1 MTNRISR
8 LKTALF
14 ANTREISLERALLY
28 TASHRQTEGEP
39 VILRRAKATAYILE
53 HVEISIRDEELIA
66 GNRTVKP
73 RAGIM
78 SPEMDPYWLLKEL
91 DQFPTR
97 PQDRFA
103 ISEEDKRIY
112 REELFPYWE
121 KRSMKDFING
131 QMTDEVK
138 AATSTQIFSINQTD
152 KGQGH
157 IIIDYPRLL
166 NHGLGELVAQMQQHC
181 QQQPENHFYQAAL
194 LLLEASQKHILRYAE
209 LAETM
214 AANCTDAQRR
224 EELLTIAEISRHNAQ
239 HKPQTFWQACQLFWY
254 MNIILQYESNA
265 SSLSLGRFDQYM
277 LPFYQA
283 SLTQGED
290 PAFLKELLESLWVK
304 CNDIVLLRSTSSARY
319 FAGFPTGYTAL
330 LGGLTEN
337 GRSAVNVLSFLC
349 LDAYQSVQLPQP
361 NLGVRTN
368 ALIDTPFLMKT
379 AETIRLGT
387 GIPQIFNDEVVV
399 PAFLNESNASSLSLG
414 RFDQYMLPFYQAS
427 LTQGEDPAFLK
438 ELLESLWVK
447 CNDIVLLRSTSSAR
461 YFAGFPTGYTAL
473 LGGLTENGRS
483 AVNVLSFLCLDA
495 YQSVQLP
502 QPNLGVRTN
511 ALIDTPFL
519 MKTAETIRLGTGIPQ
534 IFNDEVVV
542 PAFLNRG
549 VSLED
554 ARDYSVVGCVE
565 LSIPGRTY
573 GLHDIAMF
581 NLLKVMEI
589 CLHENEGN
597 AALTYEGLLEQIR
610 AKISHY
616 ITLMV
621 EGSNICDI
629 GHRDWAPVPL
639 LSSFISDCLEKGRDI
654 TDGGARY
661 NFSGVQG
668 IGIANLSDS
677 LHALKGMVFE
687 QQRLSFD
694 ELLSV
699 LKANFATPEGEKVR
713 ARLINRFEKYGND
726 IDEVDNIS
734 AELLRHYCKEVEKYQ
749 NPRGGYFTPGSYTVS
764 AHVPLGSVV
773 GATPDG
779 RFAGEQLADGGL
791 SPMLGQDAQG
801 PTAVLKSVSK
811 LDNTLLSNGTL
822 LNVKFTPATL
832 EGEAGLRKL
841 ADFLR
846 AFTQL
851 KLQHIQFNVV
861 NADTLREA
869 QQRPQDYA
877 GLVVRVAGYSA
888 FFVELSKEIQDDII
902 RRTAH
907 QL

>member
-1 MTNRISR
+1 MTNRTQR
-8 LKTALF
+8 LKDRLF
-14 ANTREISLERALLY
+14 ANPREISLERALLY
-28 TASHRQTEGEP
+28 TASHKQTEGEP
-39 VILRRAKATAYILE
+39 VMIRRAKATAWVLD
-53 HVEISIRDEELIA
+53 HVQISIRDDELIA
-66 GNRTVKP
+66 GNRTIKP

-97 PQDRFA
+97 PQDRFT

-121 KRSMKDFING
+121 NRSMKDFINS

-138 AATSTQIFSINQTD
+138 AAVSTQIFSVNQTD

-166 NHGLGELVAQMQQHC
+166 ENGLAALVAELKALNKQHP
-181 QQQPENHFYQAAL
+181 QNSFYQAVQI
-194 LLLEASQKHILRYAE
+194 LLEASQRHILRYAA
-209 LAETM
+209 LADDM
-214 AANCTDAQRR
+214 AAGCIDGQRR
-224 EELLTIAEISRHNAQ
+224 KELETIAEISRHNAL
-239 HKPQTFWQACQLFWY
+239 HRPEDFWQACQLFWY

-265 SSLSLGRFDQYM
+265 SSISLGRFDQYM
-277 LPFYQA
+277 LPYYQA
-283 SLTQGED
+283 SLNRGQD
-290 PAFLKELLESLWVK
+290 PQFLQELLESLWVK

-330 LGGLTEN
+330 LGGLTET
-337 GRSAVNVLSFLC
+337 GRSAVNILSFLS
-349 LDAYQSVQLPQP
+349 LDAYQNVRLPQP
-361 NLGVRTN
+361 NLGVRVN
-368 ALIDTPFLMKT
+368 ELIDRPFLRKT

-387 GIPQIFNDEVVV
+387 GIPQIFNDEVV
-399 PAFLNESNASSLSLG
+399 
-414 RFDQYMLPFYQAS
+414 
-427 LTQGEDPAFLK
+427 
-438 ELLESLWVK
+438 
-447 CNDIVLLRSTSSAR
+447 I
-461 YFAGFPTGYTAL
+461 
-473 LGGLTENGRS
+473 
-483 AVNVLSFLCLDA
+483 
-495 YQSVQLP
+495 
-502 QPNLGVRTN
+502 
-511 ALIDTPFL
+511 
-519 MKTAETIRLGTGIPQ
+519 
-534 IFNDEVVV
+534 

-589 CLHENEGN
+589 VMLENESN
-597 AALTYEGLLEQIR
+597 PDITWDGLINQIR
-610 AKISHY
+610 DKIRYY
-616 ITLMV
+616 IKLMV

-639 LSSFISDCLEKGRDI
+639 LSSFIEDCVQHGQDI
-654 TDGGARY
+654 TEGGARY

-687 QQRLSFD
+687 QKRLSFA
-694 ELLSV
+694 ELIAV
-699 LKANFATPEGEKVR
+699 LKANFQTPEGEKIR

-734 AELLRHYCKEVEKYQ
+734 ADLLRFYCKEVERYQ
-749 NPRGGYFTPGSYTVS
+749 NPRGGHFTPGSYTVS

-779 RFAGEQLADGGL
+779 RLAGEQLADGGL
-791 SPMLGQDAQG
+791 SPMLGQDVQG

-811 LDNTLLSNGTL
+811 LDNFLLSNGTL

-832 EGEAGLRKL
+832 AGDSGLNKL
-841 ADFLR
+841 ADFLQ
-846 AFTQL
+846 AFTKL

-869 QQRPQDYA
+869 QQRPQDFA

-888 FFVELSKEIQDDII
+888 FFVELSQEIQDDII

>member
-1 MTNRISR
+1 MTNRIQR
-8 LKTALF
+8 LKDALF
-14 ANTREISLERALLY
+14 ANPREISLERAVLY
-28 TASHRQTEGEP
+28 TESHRQTDGEP
-39 VILRRAKATAYILE
+39 VIIRRAKATAHILDN
-53 HVEISIRDEELIA
+53 VAISIRDDELIA
-66 GNRTVKP
+66 GNRTIKP

-97 PQDRFA
+97 PQDRFN
-103 ISEEDKRIY
+103 ISDDDKRLY
-112 REELFPYWE
+112 RDELFPYWE
-121 KRSMKDFING
+121 KRSMKDFINA

-138 AATSTQIFSINQTD
+138 AAVSTQIFSVNQTD

-166 NHGLGELVAQMQQHC
+166 NNGLDALVNEMHAHLHE
-181 QQQPENHFYQAAL
+181 QPDNAFYQAVL
-194 LLLEASQKHILRYAE
+194 ILLEASQRHILRYAA
-209 LAETM
+209 LADEM
-214 AANCTDAQRR
+214 ASRCPDPQRR
-224 EELLTIAEISRHNAQ
+224 QELETIASVSRHNAGQ
-239 HKPQTFWQACQLFWY
+239 KPENFWQACQLFWY

-265 SSLSLGRFDQYM
+265 SSISLGRFDQYM
-277 LPFYQA
+277 LPFWQA
-283 SLTQGED
+283 SLNYGED
-290 PAFLKELLESLWVK
+290 PAFMQELLESLWVK

-337 GRSAVNVLSFLC
+337 GRSAVNILSFTC
-349 LDAYQSVQLPQP
+349 LDAYQNVRLPQP
-361 NLGVRTN
+361 NLGVRVN
-368 ALIDTPFLMKT
+368 ELIDRPFLRKT
-379 AETIRLGT
+379 AET
-387 GIPQIFNDEVVV
+387 V
-399 PAFLNESNASSLSLG
+399 
-414 RFDQYMLPFYQAS
+414 
-427 LTQGEDPAFLK
+427 
-438 ELLESLWVK
+438 
-447 CNDIVLLRSTSSAR
+447 
-461 YFAGFPTGYTAL
+461 
-473 LGGLTENGRS
+473 
-483 AVNVLSFLCLDA
+483 
-495 YQSVQLP
+495 
-502 QPNLGVRTN
+502 
-511 ALIDTPFL
+511 
-519 MKTAETIRLGTGIPQ
+519 RLGTGIPQ

-554 ARDYSVVGCVE
+554 ARDYAVVGCVE

-589 CLHENEGN
+589 VMLEHEGDPQ
-597 AALTYEGLLEQIR
+597 LTYDGLLASIR
-610 AKISHY
+610 DKIRHY
-616 ITLMV
+616 IKLMV

-639 LSSFISDCLEKGRDI
+639 LSSFVEDCIANGKDI

-677 LHALKGMVFE
+677 LHALKGMVFD
-687 QQRLSFD
+687 QQRMSFD
-694 ELLSV
+694 ELLAV

-726 IDEVDNIS
+726 IDDVDNIS
-734 AELLRHYCKEVEKYQ
+734 ADLLRFYCKEVEKYR
-749 NPRGGYFTPGSYTVS
+749 NPRGGQFTPGSYTVS

-791 SPMLGQDAQG
+791 SPMVGQDGQG

-811 LDNTLLSNGTL
+811 LDNYLLSNGTL

-832 EGEAGLRKL
+832 EGESGLNKL
-841 ADFLR
+841 ADFLH
-846 AFTQL
+846 AFTKL

-861 NADTLREA
+861 NAETLREA
-869 QQRPQDYA
+869 QQRPQDFA

>member
-1 MTNRISR
+1 MISR
-8 LKTALF
+8 IERLKAALF
-14 ANTREISLERALLY
+14 SAPREISLERALLY

-39 VILRRAKATAYILE
+39 TIIRRAKATAYILD
-53 HVEISIRDEELIA
+53 HVAITLREDELIA

-73 RAGIM
+73 RAGIV

-91 DQFPTR
+91 DAFPTR

-103 ISEEDKRIY
+103 ISEADKQVY
-112 REELFPYWE
+112 REQLYPYWE

-131 QMTDEVK
+131 QMSEEVK
-138 AATSTQIFSINQTD
+138 TATQTQIFSVNQTD

-166 NHGLGELVAQMQQHC
+166 NNGLDSLLAELQSHVE
-181 QQQPENHFYQAAL
+181 QQPDNAFYTAAL
-194 LLLEASQKHILRYAE
+194 LLLQASQRHILRYAS
-209 LAETM
+209 LASQMAQQCSDET
-214 AANCTDAQRR
+214 RR
-224 EELLTIAEISRHNAQ
+224 AELLRIAEIASHNAH
-239 HKPQTFWQACQLFWY
+239 HKPQDFYQACQLFWY

-283 SLTQGED
+283 SLNQGQD

-319 FAGFPTGYTAL
+319 FAGFPTGYTIL
-330 LGGLTEN
+330 LGGLTET

-349 LDAYQSVQLPQP
+349 LDAYQNIRLPQP
-361 NLGVRTN
+361 NLGVRVN
-368 ALIDTPFLMKT
+368 EFIDRPFL
-379 AETIRLGT
+379 L
-387 GIPQIFNDEVVV
+387 
-399 PAFLNESNASSLSLG
+399 
-414 RFDQYMLPFYQAS
+414 
-427 LTQGEDPAFLK
+427 
-438 ELLESLWVK
+438 
-447 CNDIVLLRSTSSAR
+447 
-461 YFAGFPTGYTAL
+461 
-473 LGGLTENGRS
+473 
-483 AVNVLSFLCLDA
+483 
-495 YQSVQLP
+495 
-502 QPNLGVRTN
+502 
-511 ALIDTPFL
+511 
-519 MKTAETIRLGTGIPQ
+519 KTAETIRLGTGIPQ

-554 ARDYSVVGCVE
+554 ARDYAVVGCVE

-581 NLLKVMEI
+581 NLLKVME
-589 CLHENEGN
+589 LTLLDNEGN
-597 AALTYEGLLEQIR
+597 TSLTYPQLLDQIR
-610 AKISHY
+610 EKIRHY
-616 ITLMV
+616 VRLMA

-639 LSSFISDCLEKGRDI
+639 LSSFIDDCLQNGKDI
-654 TDGGARY
+654 TEGGARY

-677 LHALKGMVFE
+677 LYALKGLVFD

-694 ELLSV
+694 ELLAT
-699 LKANFATPEGEKVR
+699 LKANFATPEGEKIR
-713 ARLINRFEKYGND
+713 ARLINRFDKYGND
-726 IDEVDNIS
+726 IDEVDLIS
-734 AELLRHYCKEVEKYQ
+734 ADLLRFYCKEVEQYR
-749 NPRGGYFTPGSYTVS
+749 NPRGGQFTPGSYTVS
-764 AHVPLGSVV
+764 AHVPLGAVV

-779 RFAGEQLADGGL
+779 RYAGEQLADGGL

-811 LDNTLLSNGTL
+811 LDNYLLSNGTL
-822 LNVKFTPATL
+822 LNVKFTPSTL
-832 EGEAGLRKL
+832 EGQQGLNKL
-841 ADFLR
+841 ADFLG
-846 AFTQL
+846 AFTKL
-851 KLQHIQFNVV
+851 KLQHVQFNVV
-861 NADTLREA
+861 NAETLKEA
-869 QQRPQDYA
+869 QARPQDFA

>member
-1 MTNRISR
+1 MTNRILR
-8 LKTALF
+8 LKDALF
-14 ANTREISLERALLY
+14 ANPREISLERALLY

-39 VILRRAKATAYILE
+39 VILRRAKATAHILD
-53 HVEISIRDEELIA
+53 HVEIAIRDEELIA

-91 DQFPTR
+91 DLFATR
-97 PQDRFA
+97 PQDRFE
-103 ISEEDKRIY
+103 ISDEDKQIY
-112 REELFPYWE
+112 REVLYPYWE
-121 KRSMKDFING
+121 NRSMKDFING

-138 AATSTQIFSINQTD
+138 AAVGTQIFSVNQTD

-166 NHGLGELVAQMQQHC
+166 NNGLGALVAEMRERCARDAQ
-181 QQQPENHFYQAAL
+181 NTFYAAAL
-194 LLLEASQKHILRYAE
+194 ILLEASQRHILRYATLAEE
-209 LAETM
+209 LAQSSD
-214 AANCTDAQRR
+214 AARR
-224 EELLTIAEISRHNAQ
+224 EELLAMADISRHNAQ

-254 MNIILQYESNA
+254 MNVILQYESNA
-265 SSLSLGRFDQYM
+265 SSLSIGRFDQYM

-283 SLTQGED
+283 SLTQGDD

-304 CNDIVLLRSTSSARY
+304 CNDVVLLRSTSSARY

-330 LGGLTEN
+330 LGGLTEI

-361 NLGVRTN
+361 NLGVRVN
-368 ALIDTPFLMKT
+368 ELIDRPFLLKT

-387 GIPQIFNDEVVV
+387 GIPQIFNDEV
-399 PAFLNESNASSLSLG
+399 
-414 RFDQYMLPFYQAS
+414 
-427 LTQGEDPAFLK
+427 
-438 ELLESLWVK
+438 
-447 CNDIVLLRSTSSAR
+447 I
-461 YFAGFPTGYTAL
+461 
-473 LGGLTENGRS
+473 
-483 AVNVLSFLCLDA
+483 
-495 YQSVQLP
+495 
-502 QPNLGVRTN
+502 
-511 ALIDTPFL
+511 
-519 MKTAETIRLGTGIPQ
+519 
-534 IFNDEVVV
+534 V

-554 ARDYSVVGCVE
+554 ARDYAVVGCVE
-565 LSIPGRTY
+565 LSIPGKTY

-589 CLHENEGN
+589 AMQENEGN
-597 AALTYEGLLEQIR
+597 SELTYEGLIEHIR
-610 AKISHY
+610 GRINHY
-616 ITLMV
+616 IALMV

-639 LSSFISDCLEKGRDI
+639 LSSFISDCLETGKDI

-677 LHALKGMVFE
+677 LHALKGLVFE

-694 ELLSV
+694 ELLAV

-726 IDEVDNIS
+726 IDDVDNIS
-734 AELLRHYCKEVEKYQ
+734 AELLRHYCKEVEKYR
-749 NPRGGYFTPGSYTVS
+749 NPRGGIFTPGSYTVS
-764 AHVPLGSVV
+764 AHVPLGAVV

-779 RFAGEQLADGGL
+779 RLAGEQLADGGL
-791 SPMLGQDAQG
+791 SPMLGQDMQG

-811 LDNTLLSNGTL
+811 LDNYLLSNGTL

-832 EGEAGLRKL
+832 EGDAGLQKL

-861 NADTLREA
+861 NAETLREA
-869 QQRPQDYA
+869 QRRPQDFA

>member
-1 MTNRISR
+1 MSHRIQR
-8 LKTALF
+8 LKDALF
-14 ANTREISLERALLY
+14 AHPREISLERAVLY
-28 TASHRQTEGEP
+28 TESHRQTEGEP
-39 VILRRAKATAYILE
+39 VIIRRAKATAHILDN
-53 HVEISIRDEELIA
+53 VAISIRDDELIA
-66 GNRTVKP
+66 GNRTIKP

-97 PQDRFA
+97 PQDRFN
-103 ISEEDKRIY
+103 ISDDDQRLY
-112 REELFPYWE
+112 RDELFPYWE
-121 KRSMKDFING
+121 KRSMKDFINA

-138 AATSTQIFSINQTD
+138 AAVSTQIFSVNQTD

-166 NHGLGELVAQMQQHC
+166 NHGLEALVCEMQAHV
-181 QQQPENHFYQAAL
+181 QQQPNNVFYRAVL
-194 LLLEASQKHILRYAE
+194 ILLEASQRHILRYAA
-209 LAETM
+209 LAEEM
-214 AANCTDAQRR
+214 AATCDAPQRR
-224 EELLTIAEISRHNAQ
+224 QELETIAQVSRHNAQ
-239 HKPQTFWQACQLFWY
+239 KKPQNFWQASQLFWY

-265 SSLSLGRFDQYM
+265 SSISLGRFDQYM
-277 LPFYQA
+277 LPFWQA
-283 SLTQGED
+283 SLNHGGD
-290 PAFLKELLESLWVK
+290 PAFMQELLESLWVK

-337 GRSAVNVLSFLC
+337 GRSAVNILSFVC
-349 LDAYQSVQLPQP
+349 LDAYQNVRLPQP
-361 NLGVRTN
+361 NLGVRVN
-368 ALIDTPFLMKT
+368 ELIDRPFLRKT
-379 AETIRLGT
+379 AET
-387 GIPQIFNDEVVV
+387 V
-399 PAFLNESNASSLSLG
+399 
-414 RFDQYMLPFYQAS
+414 
-427 LTQGEDPAFLK
+427 
-438 ELLESLWVK
+438 
-447 CNDIVLLRSTSSAR
+447 
-461 YFAGFPTGYTAL
+461 
-473 LGGLTENGRS
+473 
-483 AVNVLSFLCLDA
+483 
-495 YQSVQLP
+495 
-502 QPNLGVRTN
+502 
-511 ALIDTPFL
+511 
-519 MKTAETIRLGTGIPQ
+519 RLGTGIPQ

-554 ARDYSVVGCVE
+554 ARDYAVVGCVE

-589 CLHENEGN
+589 VMLEHEGDEEIS
-597 AALTYEGLLEQIR
+597 YDSLLASIR
-610 AKISHY
+610 HKIQHY
-616 ITLMV
+616 IKLMV

-639 LSSFISDCLEKGRDI
+639 LSSFVEDCIANGKDI
-654 TDGGARY
+654 TEGGARY

-677 LHALKGMVFE
+677 LHALKGMVFD
-687 QQRLSFD
+687 QQRMSFD
-694 ELLSV
+694 ELLAV

-726 IDEVDNIS
+726 IDDVDNIS
-734 AELLRHYCKEVEKYQ
+734 ADLLRFYCKEVEKYR
-749 NPRGGYFTPGSYTVS
+749 NPRGGQFTPGSYTVS

-791 SPMLGQDAQG
+791 SPMVGQDGQG

-811 LDNTLLSNGTL
+811 LDNYLLSNGTL

-832 EGEAGLRKL
+832 EGESGLNKL
-841 ADFLR
+841 ADFLH
-846 AFTQL
+846 AFTKL

-861 NADTLREA
+861 NAETLREA
-869 QQRPQDYA
+869 QQRPQDFA

>member
-1 MTNRISR
+1 MTNRTQR
-8 LKTALF
+8 LKDALF
-14 ANTREISLERALLY
+14 ANPREISLERALLY
-28 TASHRQTEGEP
+28 TASYQQTEGEP
-39 VILRRAKATAYILE
+39 VMLRRAKATAYILD
-53 HVEISIRDEELIA
+53 HVNIAIRDEELIA

-91 DQFPTR
+91 DQFATR
-97 PQDRFA
+97 PQDRFD
-103 ISEEDKRIY
+103 ISDEDKRIY
-112 REELFPYWE
+112 REVLYPWWE
-121 KRSMKDFING
+121 KRSMKDFINS

-138 AATSTQIFSINQTD
+138 AAVGTQIFSVNQTD

-166 NHGLGELVAQMQQHC
+166 NNGLGALVEEMREHC
-181 QQQPENHFYQAAL
+181 TRDTENTFYAAAL
-194 LLLEASQKHILRYAE
+194 ILLEASQRHILRYAV
-209 LAETM
+209 LAEEVATVSHGS
-214 AANCTDAQRR
+214 RR
-224 EELLTIAEISRHNAQ
+224 EELLKIAENSRHNAQ

-254 MNIILQYESNA
+254 MNVILQYESNA
-265 SSLSLGRFDQYM
+265 SSLSIGRFDQYM

-283 SLTQGED
+283 SLSQGDD

-304 CNDIVLLRSTSSARY
+304 CNDVVLLRSTSSARY

-330 LGGLTEN
+330 LGGLTES

-361 NLGVRTN
+361 NLGVRVN
-368 ALIDTPFLMKT
+368 ELIDRPFL
-379 AETIRLGT
+379 L
-387 GIPQIFNDEVVV
+387 
-399 PAFLNESNASSLSLG
+399 
-414 RFDQYMLPFYQAS
+414 
-427 LTQGEDPAFLK
+427 
-438 ELLESLWVK
+438 
-447 CNDIVLLRSTSSAR
+447 
-461 YFAGFPTGYTAL
+461 
-473 LGGLTENGRS
+473 
-483 AVNVLSFLCLDA
+483 
-495 YQSVQLP
+495 
-502 QPNLGVRTN
+502 
-511 ALIDTPFL
+511 
-519 MKTAETIRLGTGIPQ
+519 KTAETIRLGTGIPQ

-554 ARDYSVVGCVE
+554 ARDYAVVGCVE
-565 LSIPGRTY
+565 LSIPGKTY

-589 CLHENEGN
+589 AMQENEGN
-597 AALTYEGLLEQIR
+597 ADLSYEELLRHIR
-610 AKISHY
+610 AKINHY
-616 ITLMV
+616 IALMV

-639 LSSFISDCLEKGRDI
+639 LSSFISDCLVTGRDI

-677 LHALKGMVFE
+677 LHALKGLVFE

-694 ELLSV
+694 ELLAV

-726 IDEVDNIS
+726 IDDVDNIS
-734 AELLRHYCKEVEKYQ
+734 AELLRHYCKEVEKYR
-749 NPRGGYFTPGSYTVS
+749 NPRGGQFTPGSYTVS
-764 AHVPLGSVV
+764 AHVPLGAVV

-779 RFAGEQLADGGL
+779 RLAGEQLADGGL
-791 SPMLGQDAQG
+791 SPMLGQDMQG

-811 LDNTLLSNGTL
+811 LDNYLLSNGTL

-832 EGEAGLRKL
+832 EGDAGLQKL

-869 QQRPQDYA
+869 QQRPQDFA

>member
-1 MTNRISR
+1 MTNRIPR
-8 LKTALF
+8 LKNALF
-14 ANTREISLERALLY
+14 ANPREISLERALLY
-28 TASHRQTEGEP
+28 TASHQQTEGEP
-39 VILRRAKATAYILE
+39 VILRRAKATAHILD
-53 HVEISIRDEELIA
+53 HVEIAIRDEELIA

-91 DQFPTR
+91 DQFATR
-97 PQDRFA
+97 PQDRFE
-103 ISEEDKRIY
+103 ISDEDKQTC
-112 REELFPYWE
+112 REVLYPYWE
-121 KRSMKDFING
+121 NRSMKDFINS
-131 QMTDEVK
+131 QMTEEVK
-138 AATSTQIFSINQTD
+138 AAVGTQIFSVNQTD

-166 NHGLGELVAQMQQHC
+166 NNGLGALVAEMRERCARDTQ
-181 QQQPENHFYQAAL
+181 NTFYAAAL
-194 LLLEASQKHILRYAE
+194 ILLEASQRHILRYAALAEE
-209 LAETM
+209 LAQSS
-214 AANCTDAQRR
+214 DATRR
-224 EELLTIAEISRHNAQ
+224 EELLAMADISRHNAQ

-254 MNIILQYESNA
+254 MNVILQYESNA
-265 SSLSLGRFDQYM
+265 SSLSIGRFDQYM

-283 SLTQGED
+283 SLTQGDD

-304 CNDIVLLRSTSSARY
+304 CNDVVLLRSTSSARY

-361 NLGVRTN
+361 NLGVRVN
-368 ALIDTPFLMKT
+368 ELIDRPFLLKT

-387 GIPQIFNDEVVV
+387 GIPQIFNDEV
-399 PAFLNESNASSLSLG
+399 
-414 RFDQYMLPFYQAS
+414 
-427 LTQGEDPAFLK
+427 
-438 ELLESLWVK
+438 
-447 CNDIVLLRSTSSAR
+447 I
-461 YFAGFPTGYTAL
+461 
-473 LGGLTENGRS
+473 
-483 AVNVLSFLCLDA
+483 
-495 YQSVQLP
+495 
-502 QPNLGVRTN
+502 
-511 ALIDTPFL
+511 
-519 MKTAETIRLGTGIPQ
+519 
-534 IFNDEVVV
+534 V

-554 ARDYSVVGCVE
+554 ARDYAVVGCVE
-565 LSIPGRTY
+565 LSIPGKTY

-589 CLHENEGN
+589 AMQENEGN
-597 AALTYEGLLEQIR
+597 SGLTYEGLIEHIR
-610 AKISHY
+610 ARINHY
-616 ITLMV
+616 IALMV

-639 LSSFISDCLEKGRDI
+639 LSSFISDCLETGKDI

-677 LHALKGMVFE
+677 LHALKGLVFE

-694 ELLSV
+694 ELLAV

-726 IDEVDNIS
+726 IDDVDNIS
-734 AELLRHYCKEVEKYQ
+734 AELLRHYCKEVEKYR
-749 NPRGGYFTPGSYTVS
+749 NPRGGIFTPGSYTVS
-764 AHVPLGSVV
+764 AHVPLGAVV

-779 RFAGEQLADGGL
+779 RLAGEQLADGGL
-791 SPMLGQDAQG
+791 SPMLGQDMQG

-811 LDNTLLSNGTL
+811 LDNYLLSNGTL

-832 EGEAGLRKL
+832 EGDAGLQKL

-861 NADTLREA
+861 NAETLREA
-869 QQRPQDYA
+869 QRRPQDFA

>member
-1 MTNRISR
+1 MTNRIQR
-8 LKTALF
+8 LKDALF
-14 ANTREISLERALLY
+14 ASPREISLERALLY
-28 TASHRQTEGEP
+28 TESHQQTEGEP
-39 VILRRAKATAYILE
+39 VILRRAKATAYILD
-53 HVEISIRDEELIA
+53 HVEIAIRDDELIA

-91 DQFPTR
+91 EQFSTR
-97 PQDRFA
+97 PQDRFN
-103 ISEEDKRIY
+103 ISEEDKRLY
-112 REELFPYWE
+112 RDVLYPYWE
-121 KRSMKDFING
+121 KRSMKDFINS
-131 QMTDEVK
+131 QMTEEVK
-138 AATSTQIFSINQTD
+138 AAVSTQIFSVNQTD

-166 NHGLGELVAQMQQHC
+166 NNGLGALVAEMNEHC
-181 QQQPENHFYQAAL
+181 QREPQNAFYQAAL
-194 LLLEASQKHILRYAE
+194 LLLEASQRHILRYAA
-209 LAETM
+209 LAEEM
-214 AANCTDAQRR
+214 AEHYDEPRRQELLAIAAN
-224 EELLTIAEISRHNAQ
+224 SRHNAQ
-239 HKPQTFWQACQLFWY
+239 YKPKSFWQACQLFWY
-254 MNIILQYESNA
+254 MNVILQYESNA
-265 SSLSLGRFDQYM
+265 SSLSIGRFDQYM

-283 SLTQGED
+283 SLSQGED
-290 PAFLKELLESLWVK
+290 AAFLKELLESLWVK
-304 CNDIVLLRSTSSARY
+304 CNDVVLLRSTSSARY

-349 LDAYQSVQLPQP
+349 LDAYQSIQLPQP
-361 NLGVRTN
+361 NLGVRVN
-368 ALIDTPFLMKT
+368 EFIDRPFL
-379 AETIRLGT
+379 L
-387 GIPQIFNDEVVV
+387 
-399 PAFLNESNASSLSLG
+399 
-414 RFDQYMLPFYQAS
+414 
-427 LTQGEDPAFLK
+427 
-438 ELLESLWVK
+438 
-447 CNDIVLLRSTSSAR
+447 
-461 YFAGFPTGYTAL
+461 
-473 LGGLTENGRS
+473 
-483 AVNVLSFLCLDA
+483 
-495 YQSVQLP
+495 
-502 QPNLGVRTN
+502 
-511 ALIDTPFL
+511 
-519 MKTAETIRLGTGIPQ
+519 KTAETIRLGTGIPQ

-554 ARDYSVVGCVE
+554 ARDYAVVGCVE
-565 LSIPGRTY
+565 LSIPGKTY

-589 CLHENEGN
+589 AMQENEGN
-597 AALTYEGLLEQIR
+597 TALSYDELLEHIR
-610 AKISHY
+610 TKINHY
-616 ITLMV
+616 IALMV

-639 LSSFISDCLEKGRDI
+639 LSSFISDCLDNGKDI
-654 TDGGARY
+654 TEGGARY

-677 LHALKGMVFE
+677 LHALKGLVFE

-694 ELLSV
+694 ELLAV

-713 ARLINRFEKYGND
+713 ARLIHRFEKYGND

-734 AELLRHYCKEVEKYQ
+734 AELLRHYCKEVEKYR
-749 NPRGGYFTPGSYTVS
+749 NPRGGQFTPGSYTVS
-764 AHVPLGSVV
+764 AHVPLGAVV

-791 SPMLGQDAQG
+791 SPMLGQDMQG

-811 LDNTLLSNGTL
+811 LDNYLLSNGTL

-832 EGEAGLRKL
+832 EGDAGLQKL

-851 KLQHIQFNVV
+851 KLQHVQFNVV

-869 QQRPQDYA
+869 QQRPQDFA

>member
-1 MTNRISR
+1 MTNRTQR
-8 LKTALF
+8 LKNALF
-14 ANTREISLERALLY
+14 ASPREISLERALLY

-39 VILRRAKATAYILE
+39 VILRRAKATAYILD
-53 HVEISIRDEELIA
+53 HVNIAIRDEELIA

-78 SPEMDPYWLLKEL
+78 SPEMDPYWLLREL
-91 DQFPTR
+91 DQFATR
-97 PQDRFA
+97 PQDRFEM
-103 ISEEDKRIY
+103 SDEDKRTY
-112 REELFPYWE
+112 REVLYPYWE
-121 KRSMKDFING
+121 KRSMKDFINS

-138 AATSTQIFSINQTD
+138 AAVGTQIFSINQTD

-166 NHGLGELVAQMQQHC
+166 NNGLGALVAEMRERCACDSH
-181 QQQPENHFYQAAL
+181 NTFYAAAL
-194 LLLEASQKHILRYAE
+194 ILLEASQRHILRYAA
-209 LAETM
+209 LAEALAT
-214 AANCTDAQRR
+214 ASVTPRR
-224 EELLTIAEISRHNAQ
+224 EELLKIAEISRHNAQ
-239 HKPQTFWQACQLFWY
+239 YKPQTFWQACQLFWY
-254 MNIILQYESNA
+254 MNVILQYESNA
-265 SSLSLGRFDQYM
+265 SSLSIGRFDQYM

-283 SLTQGED
+283 SLSQGEE
-290 PAFLKELLESLWVK
+290 PTFLKTLLESLWVK
-304 CNDIVLLRSTSSARY
+304 CNDVVLLRSTSSARY

-330 LGGLTEN
+330 LGGLTES
-337 GRSAVNVLSFLC
+337 GRSAVNALSFLC
-349 LDAYQSVQLPQP
+349 LDAYQRVQLPQP
-361 NLGVRTN
+361 NLGVRVN
-368 ALIDTPFLMKT
+368 ELIDRPFL
-379 AETIRLGT
+379 L
-387 GIPQIFNDEVVV
+387 
-399 PAFLNESNASSLSLG
+399 
-414 RFDQYMLPFYQAS
+414 
-427 LTQGEDPAFLK
+427 
-438 ELLESLWVK
+438 
-447 CNDIVLLRSTSSAR
+447 
-461 YFAGFPTGYTAL
+461 
-473 LGGLTENGRS
+473 
-483 AVNVLSFLCLDA
+483 
-495 YQSVQLP
+495 
-502 QPNLGVRTN
+502 
-511 ALIDTPFL
+511 
-519 MKTAETIRLGTGIPQ
+519 KTAETIRLGTGIPQ

-554 ARDYSVVGCVE
+554 ARDYAVVGCVE
-565 LSIPGRTY
+565 LSIPGKTY

-589 CLHENEGN
+589 AMQENEGN
-597 AALTYEGLLEQIR
+597 AALSYEGLLEHIR
-610 AKISHY
+610 AKINHY
-616 ITLMV
+616 IALMV

-639 LSSFISDCLEKGRDI
+639 LSSFISDCLETGKDI

-677 LHALKGMVFE
+677 LHALKGLVFE

-694 ELLSV
+694 ELLTV

-734 AELLRHYCKEVEKYQ
+734 AELLRHYCKEVEKYR
-749 NPRGGYFTPGSYTVS
+749 NPRGGQFTPGSYTVS
-764 AHVPLGSVV
+764 AHVPLGAVV

-791 SPMLGQDAQG
+791 SPMLGQDMQG

-811 LDNTLLSNGTL
+811 LDNYLLSNGTL

-832 EGEAGLRKL
+832 EGDTGLQKL

-861 NADTLREA
+861 NAETLREA
-869 QQRPQDYA
+869 QQRPQDFA

>member
-1 MTNRISR
+1 MTARIER
-8 LKTALF
+8 LKAAMF
-14 ANTREISLERALLY
+14 ANPREISLERALLY
-28 TASHRQTEGEP
+28 TASHQQTEGEP
-39 VILRRAKATAYILE
+39 TILRRAKATAYILD
-53 HVEISIRDEELIA
+53 HVEISIRVDELIA

-73 RAGIM
+73 RAGIV

-91 DQFPTR
+91 EQFPTR
-97 PQDRFA
+97 PQDRFE
-103 ISEEDKRIY
+103 ISNEDKQIY
-112 REELFPYWE
+112 REQLFPYWE
-121 KRSMKDFING
+121 KRSMKDFINE

-138 AATSTQIFSINQTD
+138 TAVKTQIFSINQTD

-166 NHGLGELVAQMQQHC
+166 ENGLGQLVGEMRSLTSQH
-181 QQQPENHFYQAAL
+181 PDNAFYQAAL
-194 LLLEASQKHILRYAE
+194 LLLEASQRHILRYSA
-209 LAETM
+209 LAQEM
-214 AANCTDAQRR
+214 SFACSDALRR
-224 EELLTIAEISRHNAQ
+224 EELANIAEISRTIAVER
-239 HKPQTFWQACQLFWY
+239 PRGFYQACQLFWY

-283 SLTQGED
+283 SLQQGED
-290 PAFLKELLESLWVK
+290 PQFLQELLESLWIK

-319 FAGFPTGYTAL
+319 FAGFPTGYTIL
-330 LGGLTEN
+330 LGGLTET
-337 GRSAVNVLSFLC
+337 GRSAVNPLSFLC
-349 LDAYQSVQLPQP
+349 LDAYQNTQLPQP
-361 NLGVRTN
+361 NLGVRVN
-368 ALIDTPFLMKT
+368 ELIDRPFLLKT
-379 AETIRLGT
+379 AETIR
-387 GIPQIFNDEVVV
+387 I
-399 PAFLNESNASSLSLG
+399 
-414 RFDQYMLPFYQAS
+414 
-427 LTQGEDPAFLK
+427 
-438 ELLESLWVK
+438 
-447 CNDIVLLRSTSSAR
+447 
-461 YFAGFPTGYTAL
+461 
-473 LGGLTENGRS
+473 
-483 AVNVLSFLCLDA
+483 
-495 YQSVQLP
+495 
-502 QPNLGVRTN
+502 
-511 ALIDTPFL
+511 
-519 MKTAETIRLGTGIPQ
+519 GTGIPQ

-565 LSIPGRTY
+565 LSIPGKTY

-589 CLHENEGN
+589 VLLENEGN
-597 AALTYEGLLEQIR
+597 ANLSYDDLLEQIR
-610 AKISHY
+610 HKICHY
-616 ITLMV
+616 VKLMAQ
-621 EGSNICDI
+621 GSNICDI

-639 LSSFISDCLEKGRDI
+639 LSSFISDCLHNGKDI
-654 TDGGARY
+654 TEGGARY

-677 LHALKGMVFE
+677 LHALKGIVFD

-694 ELLSV
+694 ELIAT
-699 LKANFATPEGEKVR
+699 LKANFATPEGEQIR

-726 IDEVDNIS
+726 IDVVDNIS
-734 AELLRHYCKEVEKYQ
+734 ADLLRFYCKEVETYR
-749 NPRGGYFTPGSYTVS
+749 NPRGGQFTPGSYTVS
-764 AHVPLGSVV
+764 AHVPLGAVV

-779 RFAGEQLADGGL
+779 RYAGEQLADGGL

-811 LDNTLLSNGTL
+811 LDNYLLSNGTL
-822 LNVKFTPATL
+822 LNVKFTPSTL
-832 EGEAGLRKL
+832 EGQSGLNKL
-841 ADFLR
+841 ADFLG
-846 AFTQL
+846 AFTKL

-861 NADTLREA
+861 NAETLRAA
-869 QQRPQDYA
+869 QAKPQDYA

>member
-1 MTNRISR
+1 VPGFPALITAQKENVMLSRIER
-8 LKTALF
+8 LKAALF
-14 ANTREISLERALLY
+14 SAPREISLERALLY

-39 VILRRAKATAYILE
+39 TIIRRAKATAYILD
-53 HVEISIRDEELIA
+53 HVAITLREDELIA

-73 RAGIM
+73 RAGIV

-91 DQFPTR
+91 DAFPTR

-103 ISEEDKRIY
+103 ISEADKQVY
-112 REELFPYWE
+112 REQLYPYWE

-131 QMTDEVK
+131 QMSEEVK
-138 AATSTQIFSINQTD
+138 TATQTQIFSVNQTD

-166 NHGLGELVAQMQQHC
+166 NNGLDSLLAELQSHA
-181 QQQPENHFYQAAL
+181 QQQPDNAFYAAAL
-194 LLLEASQKHILRYAE
+194 LLLQASQRHILRYAS
-209 LAETM
+209 LARQMAEQCSDET
-214 AANCTDAQRR
+214 RR
-224 EELLTIAEISRHNAQ
+224 AELLRIAEISSHNAH
-239 HKPQTFWQACQLFWY
+239 HKPQDFYQACQLFWY

-283 SLTQGED
+283 SLNQGQD

-319 FAGFPTGYTAL
+319 FAGFPTGYTIL
-330 LGGLTEN
+330 LGGLTET

-349 LDAYQSVQLPQP
+349 LDAYQNIRLPQP
-361 NLGVRTN
+361 NLGVRVN
-368 ALIDTPFLMKT
+368 EFIDRPFL
-379 AETIRLGT
+379 L
-387 GIPQIFNDEVVV
+387 
-399 PAFLNESNASSLSLG
+399 
-414 RFDQYMLPFYQAS
+414 
-427 LTQGEDPAFLK
+427 
-438 ELLESLWVK
+438 
-447 CNDIVLLRSTSSAR
+447 
-461 YFAGFPTGYTAL
+461 
-473 LGGLTENGRS
+473 
-483 AVNVLSFLCLDA
+483 
-495 YQSVQLP
+495 
-502 QPNLGVRTN
+502 
-511 ALIDTPFL
+511 
-519 MKTAETIRLGTGIPQ
+519 KTAETIRLGTGIPQ

-554 ARDYSVVGCVE
+554 ARDYAVVGCVE

-581 NLLKVMEI
+581 NLLKVME
-589 CLHENEGN
+589 LTLLDNEGN
-597 AALTYEGLLEQIR
+597 ASLTYPQLLDQIR
-610 AKISHY
+610 EKIRHY
-616 ITLMV
+616 VRLMA

-639 LSSFISDCLEKGRDI
+639 LSSFIDDCLQHGKDI
-654 TDGGARY
+654 TEGGARY

-677 LHALKGMVFE
+677 LFALKGLVFD

-694 ELLSV
+694 ELLAT
-699 LKANFATPEGEKVR
+699 LKANFATPEGEKIR
-713 ARLINRFEKYGND
+713 ARLINRFDKYGND
-726 IDEVDNIS
+726 IDEVDLIS
-734 AELLRHYCKEVEKYQ
+734 ADLLRFYCKEVEQYR
-749 NPRGGYFTPGSYTVS
+749 NPRGGQFTPGSYTVS
-764 AHVPLGSVV
+764 AHVPLGAVV

-779 RFAGEQLADGGL
+779 RYAGEQLADGGL
-791 SPMLGQDAQG
+791 SPMLGQDGQG

-811 LDNTLLSNGTL
+811 LDNYLLSNGTL
-822 LNVKFTPATL
+822 LNVKFTPSTL
-832 EGEAGLRKL
+832 EGQQGLNKL
-841 ADFLR
+841 ADFLG
-846 AFTQL
+846 AFTKL
-851 KLQHIQFNVV
+851 KLQHVQFNVV
-861 NADTLREA
+861 NAETLREA
-869 QQRPQDYA
+869 QARPQDFA

>member
-1 MTNRISR
+1 MTNRTQR
-8 LKTALF
+8 LKDALF
-14 ANTREISLERALLY
+14 ANPREISLERALLY
-28 TASHRQTEGEP
+28 TASHQQTEGEP
-39 VILRRAKATAYILE
+39 VILRRAKATAYILD
-53 HVEISIRDEELIA
+53 HVNIAIRNEELIA

-91 DQFPTR
+91 DQFSTR
-97 PQDRFA
+97 PQDRFE
-103 ISEEDKRIY
+103 IGEEDKQIY
-112 REELFPYWE
+112 RDVLYPYWE
-121 KRSMKDFING
+121 KRSMKDFINS

-138 AATSTQIFSINQTD
+138 AAVGTQIFSVNQTD

-166 NHGLGELVAQMQQHC
+166 NNGLGALVHELREHCSRDAQ
-181 QQQPENHFYQAAL
+181 NTFYAAAL
-194 LLLEASQKHILRYAE
+194 ILLEASQRHILRYAA
-209 LAETM
+209 LAETL
-214 AANCTDAQRR
+214 AADCDEASRR
-224 EELLTIAEISRHNAQ
+224 EELRKIAEISRHNAQ
-239 HKPQTFWQACQLFWY
+239 QKPQTFWQACQLFWY
-254 MNIILQYESNA
+254 MNVILQYESNA
-265 SSLSLGRFDQYM
+265 SSLSIGRFDQYM

-283 SLTQGED
+283 SLSQGDD

-304 CNDIVLLRSTSSARY
+304 CNDVVLLRSTSSARY

-330 LGGLTEN
+330 LGGLTES

-361 NLGVRTN
+361 NLGVRVN
-368 ALIDTPFLMKT
+368 ELIDRPFL
-379 AETIRLGT
+379 L
-387 GIPQIFNDEVVV
+387 
-399 PAFLNESNASSLSLG
+399 
-414 RFDQYMLPFYQAS
+414 
-427 LTQGEDPAFLK
+427 
-438 ELLESLWVK
+438 
-447 CNDIVLLRSTSSAR
+447 
-461 YFAGFPTGYTAL
+461 
-473 LGGLTENGRS
+473 
-483 AVNVLSFLCLDA
+483 
-495 YQSVQLP
+495 
-502 QPNLGVRTN
+502 
-511 ALIDTPFL
+511 
-519 MKTAETIRLGTGIPQ
+519 KTAETIRLGTGIPQ

-554 ARDYSVVGCVE
+554 ARDYAVVGCVE
-565 LSIPGRTY
+565 LSIPGKTY

-589 CLHENEGN
+589 AMQENEGN
-597 AALTYEGLLEQIR
+597 AALSYEGLLEHIR
-610 AKISHY
+610 AKINHY
-616 ITLMV
+616 IALMV

-639 LSSFISDCLEKGRDI
+639 LSSFISDCLDAGKDI

-677 LHALKGMVFE
+677 LHALKGLVFE

-694 ELLSV
+694 ELLAV
-699 LKANFATPEGEKVR
+699 LNANFAIPEGKKIR

-726 IDEVDNIS
+726 IDDVDNIS
-734 AELLRHYCKEVEKYQ
+734 AELLRHYCKEVEKYR
-749 NPRGGYFTPGSYTVS
+749 NPRGGQFTPGSYTVS
-764 AHVPLGSVV
+764 AHVPLGAVV

-791 SPMLGQDAQG
+791 SPMLGQDMQG

-811 LDNTLLSNGTL
+811 LDNYLLSNGTL

-832 EGEAGLRKL
+832 EGDTGLQKL

-861 NADTLREA
+861 NAETLREA
-869 QQRPQDYA
+869 QQRPQDFA

>member
-1 MTNRISR
+1 MTNRTQR
-8 LKTALF
+8 LKDALF
-14 ANTREISLERALLY
+14 ASPREISLERALLY
-28 TASHRQTEGEP
+28 TASHQQTEGEP
-39 VILRRAKATAYILE
+39 VILRRAKATAYILD
-53 HVEISIRDEELIA
+53 HVNIAIRDEELIA

-91 DQFPTR
+91 DQFSTR
-97 PQDRFA
+97 PQDRFD
-103 ISEEDKRIY
+103 ISDEDKQTY
-112 REELFPYWE
+112 SDVLYPYWE
-121 KRSMKDFING
+121 KRSMKDFINS

-138 AATSTQIFSINQTD
+138 AAVGTQIFSVNQTD

-166 NHGLGELVAQMQQHC
+166 NNGLGAMVEQMREYCARDAQ
-181 QQQPENHFYQAAL
+181 NTFYAAAL
-194 LLLEASQKHILRYAE
+194 ILLEASQRHILRYAA
-209 LAETM
+209 LAETL
-214 AANCTDAQRR
+214 AIGCDEASRR
-224 EELLTIAEISRHNAQ
+224 EELRKIAEISRHNAQ

-254 MNIILQYESNA
+254 MNVILQYESNA
-265 SSLSLGRFDQYM
+265 SSLSIGRFDQYM

-283 SLTQGED
+283 SLSQGDD

-304 CNDIVLLRSTSSARY
+304 CNDVVLLRSTSSARY

-330 LGGLTEN
+330 LGGLTES

-361 NLGVRTN
+361 NLGVRVN
-368 ALIDTPFLMKT
+368 ELIDRPFL
-379 AETIRLGT
+379 L
-387 GIPQIFNDEVVV
+387 
-399 PAFLNESNASSLSLG
+399 
-414 RFDQYMLPFYQAS
+414 
-427 LTQGEDPAFLK
+427 
-438 ELLESLWVK
+438 
-447 CNDIVLLRSTSSAR
+447 
-461 YFAGFPTGYTAL
+461 
-473 LGGLTENGRS
+473 
-483 AVNVLSFLCLDA
+483 
-495 YQSVQLP
+495 
-502 QPNLGVRTN
+502 
-511 ALIDTPFL
+511 
-519 MKTAETIRLGTGIPQ
+519 KTAETIRLGTGIPQ

-554 ARDYSVVGCVE
+554 ARDYAVVGCVE
-565 LSIPGRTY
+565 LSIPGKTY

-589 CLHENEGN
+589 AMQENEGN
-597 AALTYEGLLEQIR
+597 AALSYEGLLDHIR
-610 AKISHY
+610 AKINHY
-616 ITLMV
+616 IALMV

-639 LSSFISDCLEKGRDI
+639 LSSFISDCLESGKDI

-677 LHALKGMVFE
+677 LNALKGLVFE

-694 ELLSV
+694 ELLAV

-726 IDEVDNIS
+726 IDDVDNIS
-734 AELLRHYCKEVEKYQ
+734 AELLRHYCKEVEKYR
-749 NPRGGYFTPGSYTVS
+749 NPRGGQFTPGSYTVS
-764 AHVPLGSVV
+764 AHVPLGAVV

-791 SPMLGQDAQG
+791 SPMLGQDMQG

-811 LDNTLLSNGTL
+811 LDNYLLSNGTL

-832 EGEAGLRKL
+832 EGDAGLQKL

-861 NADTLREA
+861 NAETLREA
-869 QQRPQDYA
+869 QQRPQDFA

>member
-1 MTNRISR
+1 MTNRTQR
-8 LKTALF
+8 LKDRLF
-14 ANTREISLERALLY
+14 ANPREISLERALLY
-28 TASHRQTEGEP
+28 TASHKQTEGEQ
-39 VILRRAKATAYILE
+39 VMIRRAKATEWVLD
-53 HVEISIRDEELIA
+53 HVQISIRDDELIA
-66 GNRTVKP
+66 GNRTIKP
-73 RAGIM
+73 RAGIV

-97 PQDRFA
+97 PQDRFN

-121 KRSMKDFING
+121 NRSMKDFINS

-138 AATSTQIFSINQTD
+138 TAVSTQIFSVNQTD

-166 NHGLGELVAQMQQHC
+166 ENGLSALVAELKAVNKQHP
-181 QQQPENHFYQAAL
+181 QNSFYQAVL
-194 LLLEASQKHILRYAE
+194 ILLEASQRHILRYAA
-209 LAETM
+209 LADEM
-214 AANCTDAQRR
+214 AASCFDEQRR
-224 EELLTIAEISRHNAQ
+224 KELETIAEISRHNAV
-239 HKPQTFWQACQLFWY
+239 HRPEDFWQASQLFWY

-265 SSLSLGRFDQYM
+265 SSISLGRFDQYM
-277 LPFYQA
+277 LPYYQA
-283 SLTQGED
+283 SLNRGQD
-290 PAFLKELLESLWVK
+290 PQFLKELLESLWVK

-330 LGGLTEN
+330 LGGLTET
-337 GRSAVNVLSFLC
+337 GRSAVNILSFLS
-349 LDAYQSVQLPQP
+349 LDAYQNVRLPQP
-361 NLGVRTN
+361 NLGVRVN
-368 ALIDTPFLMKT
+368 ELIDRPFLRKT

-387 GIPQIFNDEVVV
+387 GIPQIFNDEVV
-399 PAFLNESNASSLSLG
+399 
-414 RFDQYMLPFYQAS
+414 
-427 LTQGEDPAFLK
+427 
-438 ELLESLWVK
+438 
-447 CNDIVLLRSTSSAR
+447 I
-461 YFAGFPTGYTAL
+461 
-473 LGGLTENGRS
+473 
-483 AVNVLSFLCLDA
+483 
-495 YQSVQLP
+495 
-502 QPNLGVRTN
+502 
-511 ALIDTPFL
+511 
-519 MKTAETIRLGTGIPQ
+519 
-534 IFNDEVVV
+534 

-589 CLHENEGN
+589 VMLENESN
-597 AALTYEGLLEQIR
+597 PDITWDGLIDQIR
-610 AKISHY
+610 DKTRYY
-616 ITLMV
+616 IRLMV

-639 LSSFISDCLEKGRDI
+639 LSSFIEDCVQHGKDI
-654 TDGGARY
+654 TEGGARY

-687 QQRLSFD
+687 QKRLSFA
-694 ELLSV
+694 ELMAV
-699 LKANFATPEGEKVR
+699 LKANFQTPEGEKIR

-734 AELLRHYCKEVEKYQ
+734 ADLLRFYCKEVEQYQ
-749 NPRGGYFTPGSYTVS
+749 NPRGGHFTPGSYTVS

-779 RFAGEQLADGGL
+779 RLAGEQLADGGL
-791 SPMLGQDAQG
+791 SPMVGQDSQG

-811 LDNTLLSNGTL
+811 LDNYLLSNGTL

-832 EGEAGLRKL
+832 AGDGGLNKL
-841 ADFLR
+841 ADFLQ
-846 AFTQL
+846 AFTKL

-869 QQRPQDYA
+869 QQRPQDFA

-888 FFVELSKEIQDDII
+888 FFVELSQEIQDDII

>member
-1 MTNRISR
+1 MTNRTQR
-8 LKTALF
+8 LKDRLF
-14 ANTREISLERALLY
+14 ANPREISLERALLY
-28 TASHRQTEGEP
+28 TASHKQTEGEP
-39 VILRRAKATAYILE
+39 VMIRRAKATAWILD
-53 HVEISIRDEELIA
+53 HVQISIRDDELIA
-66 GNRTVKP
+66 GNRTIKP

-97 PQDRFA
+97 PQDRFN

-121 KRSMKDFING
+121 NRSMKDFINA

-138 AATSTQIFSINQTD
+138 NAVSTQIFSVNQTD

-166 NHGLGELVAQMQQHC
+166 ENGLAALVTEIKAVRQQHP
-181 QQQPENHFYQAAL
+181 QNSFYQAVL
-194 LLLEASQKHILRYAE
+194 ILLEASQRHILRYAA
-209 LAETM
+209 LADEM
-214 AANCTDAQRR
+214 AADCADEQRR
-224 EELLTIAEISRHNAQ
+224 KELETIANISRHNAV
-239 HKPQTFWQACQLFWY
+239 HRPEDFWQACQLFWY

-265 SSLSLGRFDQYM
+265 SSISLGRFDQYM
-277 LPFYQA
+277 LPYYQA
-283 SLTQGED
+283 SLNRGQD
-290 PAFLKELLESLWVK
+290 PQFLQELLESLWVK

-330 LGGLTEN
+330 LGGLTET
-337 GRSAVNVLSFLC
+337 GRSAVNILSFLS
-349 LDAYQSVQLPQP
+349 LDAYQNVRLPQP
-361 NLGVRTN
+361 NLGVRVN
-368 ALIDTPFLMKT
+368 ELIDRPFLRKT

-387 GIPQIFNDEVVV
+387 GIPQIFNDEVV
-399 PAFLNESNASSLSLG
+399 
-414 RFDQYMLPFYQAS
+414 
-427 LTQGEDPAFLK
+427 
-438 ELLESLWVK
+438 
-447 CNDIVLLRSTSSAR
+447 I
-461 YFAGFPTGYTAL
+461 
-473 LGGLTENGRS
+473 
-483 AVNVLSFLCLDA
+483 
-495 YQSVQLP
+495 
-502 QPNLGVRTN
+502 
-511 ALIDTPFL
+511 
-519 MKTAETIRLGTGIPQ
+519 
-534 IFNDEVVV
+534 

-589 CLHENEGN
+589 VMLENESN
-597 AALTYEGLLEQIR
+597 PDITWDGLINQIR
-610 AKISHY
+610 DKIRYY
-616 ITLMV
+616 IKLMV

-639 LSSFISDCLEKGRDI
+639 LSSFIEDCVQHGQDI
-654 TDGGARY
+654 TAGGARY

-687 QQRLSFD
+687 QKRLSFA
-694 ELLSV
+694 ELIAV
-699 LKANFATPEGEKVR
+699 LKANFQTPEGEKIR

-734 AELLRHYCKEVEKYQ
+734 ADLLRFYCKEVEQYQ
-749 NPRGGYFTPGSYTVS
+749 NPRGGQFTPGSYTVS

-779 RFAGEQLADGGL
+779 RLAGEQLADGGL
-791 SPMLGQDAQG
+791 SPMLGQDVQG

-811 LDNTLLSNGTL
+811 LDNFLLSNGTL

-832 EGEAGLRKL
+832 AGDSGLNKL
-841 ADFLR
+841 ADFLQ
-846 AFTQL
+846 AFTRL
-851 KLQHIQFNVV
+851 RLQHIQFNVV

-869 QQRPQDYA
+869 HQRPQDFA

-888 FFVELSKEIQDDII
+888 FFVELSQEIQDDII

>member
-1 MTNRISR
+1 MTNRIQR
-8 LKTALF
+8 LKAALF
-14 ANTREISLERALLY
+14 AQPREISLERALLY
-28 TASHRQTEGEP
+28 TQSHRQTEGES
-39 VILRRAKATAYILE
+39 VILRRAKATVHILDG
-53 HVEISIRDEELIA
+53 VKIAIRDDELIV

-91 DQFPTR
+91 DAFPTR

-103 ISEEDKRIY
+103 ISDDDKRIY
-112 REELFPYWE
+112 RETLYPYWAT
-121 KRSMKDFING
+121 RSMKDFINA
-131 QMTDEVK
+131 QMPDEVT
-138 AATSTQIFSINQTD
+138 AATGTHIFSVNQTD

-166 NHGLGELVAQMQQHC
+166 DNGLDALVAQMRAHC
-181 QQQPENHFYQAAL
+181 QRAPENDFYQAAL
-194 LLLEASQKHILRYAE
+194 LLLEASQRHILRYAT
-209 LAETM
+209 LADEM
-214 AANCTDAQRR
+214 AMQCQQPQRR
-224 EELLTIAEISRHNAQ
+224 EELLAIAELSRHNAR
-239 HKPQTFWQACQLFWY
+239 HRPQTFWQACQLFWY
-254 MNIILQYESNA
+254 MNVILQYESNA

-277 LPFYQA
+277 LPYYQA
-283 SLTQGED
+283 SLTQGES
-290 PAFLKELLESLWVK
+290 PAFLQEILESLWVK
-304 CNDIVLLRSTSSARY
+304 CNDVVLLRSTGSARY

-330 LGGLTEN
+330 LGGLTES

-361 NLGVRTN
+361 NLGVRVN
-368 ALIDTPFLMKT
+368 ALIDTPFL
-379 AETIRLGT
+379 R
-387 GIPQIFNDEVVV
+387 
-399 PAFLNESNASSLSLG
+399 
-414 RFDQYMLPFYQAS
+414 
-427 LTQGEDPAFLK
+427 
-438 ELLESLWVK
+438 
-447 CNDIVLLRSTSSAR
+447 
-461 YFAGFPTGYTAL
+461 
-473 LGGLTENGRS
+473 
-483 AVNVLSFLCLDA
+483 
-495 YQSVQLP
+495 
-502 QPNLGVRTN
+502 
-511 ALIDTPFL
+511 
-519 MKTAETIRLGTGIPQ
+519 KTAETIRLGTGIPQ

-554 ARDYSVVGCVE
+554 ARDYAVVGCVE
-565 LSIPGRTY
+565 LSIPGKTY

-589 CLHENEGN
+589 ALQEQEGN
-597 AALTYEGLLEQIR
+597 AALTWESLLEHIR
-610 AKISHY
+610 TKIDHY
-616 ITLMV
+616 IRLMV

-629 GHRDWAPVPL
+629 GHRDRAPVPL
-639 LSSFISDCLEKGRDI
+639 LSSFISDCLHNGRDI

-677 LHALKGMVFE
+677 LHALKGMVFD

-694 ELLSV
+694 ELLAV

-734 AELLRHYCKEVEKYQ
+734 AELLRYYCKEVEKYR
-749 NPRGGYFTPGSYTVS
+749 NPRGGLFTPGSYTVS
-764 AHVPLGSVV
+764 AHVPLGAVV

-779 RFAGEQLADGGL
+779 RLAGEQLADGGL
-791 SPMLGQDAQG
+791 SPMVGQDTQG

-811 LDNTLLSNGTL
+811 LDNYLLSNGTL
-822 LNVKFTPATL
+822 LNVKFMPATL
-832 EGEAGLRKL
+832 EGDAGLQKL
-841 ADFLR
+841 SDFLR

-861 NADTLREA
+861 NADTLRDA
-869 QQRPQDYA
+869 QKQPQNFA

>member
-224 EELLTIAEISRHNAQ
+224 EELLTIAEISRHNVE

-254 MNIILQYESNA
+254 MNIILQY
-265 SSLSLGRFDQYM
+265 
-277 LPFYQA
+277 
-283 SLTQGED
+283 
-290 PAFLKELLESLWVK
+290 
-304 CNDIVLLRSTSSARY
+304 
-319 FAGFPTGYTAL
+319 
-330 LGGLTEN
+330 
-337 GRSAVNVLSFLC
+337 
-349 LDAYQSVQLPQP
+349 
-361 NLGVRTN
+361 
-368 ALIDTPFLMKT
+368 
-379 AETIRLGT
+379 
-387 GIPQIFNDEVVV
+387 
-399 PAFLNESNASSLSLG
+399 ESNASSLSLG

-610 AKISHY
+610 A
-616 ITLMV
+616 
-621 EGSNICDI
+621 
-629 GHRDWAPVPL
+629 
-639 LSSFISDCLEKGRDI
+639 
-654 TDGGARY
+654 
-661 NFSGVQG
+661 
-668 IGIANLSDS
+668 
-677 LHALKGMVFE
+677 
-687 QQRLSFD
+687 
-694 ELLSV
+694 
-699 LKANFATPEGEKVR
+699 
-713 ARLINRFEKYGND
+713 
-726 IDEVDNIS
+726 
-734 AELLRHYCKEVEKYQ
+734 
-749 NPRGGYFTPGSYTVS
+749 
-764 AHVPLGSVV
+764 
-773 GATPDG
+773 
-779 RFAGEQLADGGL
+779 
-791 SPMLGQDAQG
+791 
-801 PTAVLKSVSK
+801 
-811 LDNTLLSNGTL
+811 
-822 LNVKFTPATL
+822 
-832 EGEAGLRKL
+832 
-841 ADFLR
+841 
-846 AFTQL
+846 
-851 KLQHIQFNVV
+851 
-861 NADTLREA
+861 
-869 QQRPQDYA
+869 
-877 GLVVRVAGYSA
+877 
-888 FFVELSKEIQDDII
+888 
-902 RRTAH
+902 
-907 QL
+907 

>member
-1 MTNRISR
+1 MTNRTQR
-8 LKTALF
+8 LKDALF
-14 ANTREISLERALLY
+14 ASPREISLERALLY
-28 TASHRQTEGEP
+28 TASHQQTEGEP
-39 VILRRAKATAYILE
+39 VILRRAKATAYILD
-53 HVEISIRDEELIA
+53 HVNIAIRDEELIA

-91 DQFPTR
+91 DQFSTR
-97 PQDRFA
+97 PQDRFD
-103 ISEEDKRIY
+103 ISDEDKQTY
-112 REELFPYWE
+112 RDVLYPYWE
-121 KRSMKDFING
+121 KRSMKDFINS

-138 AATSTQIFSINQTD
+138 AAVGTQIFSVNQTD

-166 NHGLGELVAQMQQHC
+166 NNGLGALVEQMREYCARDAQ
-181 QQQPENHFYQAAL
+181 NTFYAAAL
-194 LLLEASQKHILRYAE
+194 ILLEASQRHILRYAA
-209 LAETM
+209 LAETL
-214 AANCTDAQRR
+214 AIGCDDASRR
-224 EELLTIAEISRHNAQ
+224 EELRKIAEISRHNAQ

-254 MNIILQYESNA
+254 MNVILQYESNA
-265 SSLSLGRFDQYM
+265 SSLSIGRFDQYM

-283 SLTQGED
+283 SLSQGED
-290 PAFLKELLESLWVK
+290 PAFLKEILESLWVK
-304 CNDIVLLRSTSSARY
+304 CNDVVLLRSTSSARY

-330 LGGLTEN
+330 LGGLTES

-361 NLGVRTN
+361 NLGVRVN
-368 ALIDTPFLMKT
+368 ELIDRPFL
-379 AETIRLGT
+379 L
-387 GIPQIFNDEVVV
+387 
-399 PAFLNESNASSLSLG
+399 
-414 RFDQYMLPFYQAS
+414 
-427 LTQGEDPAFLK
+427 
-438 ELLESLWVK
+438 
-447 CNDIVLLRSTSSAR
+447 
-461 YFAGFPTGYTAL
+461 
-473 LGGLTENGRS
+473 
-483 AVNVLSFLCLDA
+483 
-495 YQSVQLP
+495 
-502 QPNLGVRTN
+502 
-511 ALIDTPFL
+511 
-519 MKTAETIRLGTGIPQ
+519 KTAETIRLGTGIPQ

-554 ARDYSVVGCVE
+554 ARDYAVVGCVE
-565 LSIPGRTY
+565 LSIPGKTY

-589 CLHENEGN
+589 TMQENEGN
-597 AALTYEGLLEQIR
+597 AALSYEGLLDHIR
-610 AKISHY
+610 AKINHY
-616 ITLMV
+616 IALMV

-639 LSSFISDCLEKGRDI
+639 LSSFISDCLESGKDI

-677 LHALKGMVFE
+677 LHALKGLVFE

-694 ELLSV
+694 ELLAV

-726 IDEVDNIS
+726 IDDVDNIS
-734 AELLRHYCKEVEKYQ
+734 AELLRHYCKEVEKYR
-749 NPRGGYFTPGSYTVS
+749 NPRGGQFTPGSYTVS
-764 AHVPLGSVV
+764 AHVPLGAVV

-791 SPMLGQDAQG
+791 SPMLGQDMQG

-811 LDNTLLSNGTL
+811 LDNYLLSNGTL

-832 EGEAGLRKL
+832 EGDAGLQKL

-861 NADTLREA
+861 NAETLREA
-869 QQRPQDYA
+869 QQRPQDFA

>member
-1 MTNRISR
+1 MNRTQR
-8 LKTALF
+8 LKNALF
-14 ANTREISLERALLY
+14 ANPREISLERALLY
-28 TASHRQTEGEP
+28 TENHQQTENDV
-39 VILRRAKATAYILE
+39 VIIRRAKATAHILD
-53 HVEISIRDEELIA
+53 HVKISIRDDELIA

-97 PQDRFA
+97 PQDRFN
-103 ISEEDKRIY
+103 ISDKDKAIY
-112 REELFPYWE
+112 REQLYPYWE
-121 KRSMKDFING
+121 KRSMKDFINS
-131 QMTDEVK
+131 QMPDEVK
-138 AATSTQIFSINQTD
+138 AAVGTQIFSVNQTD

-166 NHGLGELVAQMQQHC
+166 ESGLGDLVSELKEHC
-181 QQQPENHFYQAAL
+181 QQEPGNYFYQAAL
-194 LLLEASQKHILRYAE
+194 LLLEASKRHILRYAV
-209 LAETM
+209 LAEKM
-214 AANCTDAQRR
+214 AENCQDSDRKQ
-224 EELLTIAEISRHNAQ
+224 ELLTIAANSHYIIE
-239 HKPQTFWQACQLFWY
+239 HKPESFWQACQLFWY

-265 SSLSLGRFDQYM
+265 SSLSIGRFDQYM
-277 LPFYQA
+277 LPFYED
-283 SLTQGED
+283 SLNKGENKE
-290 PAFLKELLESLWVK
+290 FLKELLESLWIK

-337 GRSAVNVLSFLC
+337 GRSAVNPLSFLC
-349 LDAYQSVQLPQP
+349 LDAYQNVQLPQP
-361 NLGVRTN
+361 NLGVRVN
-368 ALIDTPFLMKT
+368 ELIERPFL
-379 AETIRLGT
+379 L
-387 GIPQIFNDEVVV
+387 
-399 PAFLNESNASSLSLG
+399 
-414 RFDQYMLPFYQAS
+414 
-427 LTQGEDPAFLK
+427 
-438 ELLESLWVK
+438 
-447 CNDIVLLRSTSSAR
+447 
-461 YFAGFPTGYTAL
+461 
-473 LGGLTENGRS
+473 
-483 AVNVLSFLCLDA
+483 
-495 YQSVQLP
+495 
-502 QPNLGVRTN
+502 
-511 ALIDTPFL
+511 
-519 MKTAETIRLGTGIPQ
+519 KTAETIRLGTGIPQ

-565 LSIPGRTY
+565 LSIPGKTY

-589 CLHENEGN
+589 VMVENEN
-597 AALTYEGLLEQIR
+597 NEDITYDDLVDQIR
-610 AKISHY
+610 DKIRHY
-616 ITLMV
+616 IKLMV

-639 LSSFISDCLEKGRDI
+639 LSSFISDCLQNGKDI
-654 TDGGARY
+654 TEGGARY

-677 LHALKGMVFE
+677 LHALKGLVFDHQDLTFKE
-687 QQRLSFD
+687 MLN
-694 ELLSV
+694 V
-699 LKANFATPEGEKVR
+699 LKNNFETPEGKQIR

-734 AELLRHYCKEVEKYQ
+734 AELLRFYCKEVEKYG
-749 NPRGGYFTPGSYTVS
+749 NPRNGQFTPGSYTVS

-779 RFAGEQLADGGL
+779 RLAGEQLADGGL
-791 SPMLGQDAQG
+791 SPMLGQDMQG

-811 LDNTLLSNGTL
+811 LDNYLLSNGTL

-832 EGEAGLRKL
+832 AGEGGLNKL
-841 ADFLR
+841 SDFLH
-846 AFTQL
+846 AFTKL
-851 KLQHIQFNVV
+851 KLQHVQFNVV
-861 NADTLREA
+861 NAETLREA
-869 QQRPQDYA
+869 QKRPQDYA

-888 FFVELSKEIQDDII
+888 FFIELSKEIQDDII

>member
-1 MTNRISR
+1 MISR
-8 LKTALF
+8 IERLKAALF
-14 ANTREISLERALLY
+14 SAPREISLERALLY

-39 VILRRAKATAYILE
+39 TIIRRAKATAYILD
-53 HVEISIRDEELIA
+53 HVAITLREDELIA

-73 RAGIM
+73 RAGIV

-91 DQFPTR
+91 DAFPTR

-103 ISEEDKRIY
+103 ISEADKQVY
-112 REELFPYWE
+112 REQLYPYWE

-131 QMTDEVK
+131 QMSEEVK
-138 AATSTQIFSINQTD
+138 TATQTQIFSVNQTD

-166 NHGLGELVAQMQQHC
+166 NNGLDSLLAELQSHAD
-181 QQQPENHFYQAAL
+181 QQPDNAFYAAAL
-194 LLLEASQKHILRYAE
+194 LLLHASQRHILRYAS
-209 LAETM
+209 LARQMAEQCSDETRH
-214 AANCTDAQRR
+214 A
-224 EELLTIAEISRHNAQ
+224 ELLRIAEISSHNAH
-239 HKPQTFWQACQLFWY
+239 HKPQDFYQACQLFWY

-283 SLTQGED
+283 SLNQGQD

-319 FAGFPTGYTAL
+319 FAGFPTGYTIL
-330 LGGLTEN
+330 LGGLTET

-349 LDAYQSVQLPQP
+349 LDAYQNIRLPQP
-361 NLGVRTN
+361 NLGVRVN
-368 ALIDTPFLMKT
+368 EFIDRPFL
-379 AETIRLGT
+379 L
-387 GIPQIFNDEVVV
+387 
-399 PAFLNESNASSLSLG
+399 
-414 RFDQYMLPFYQAS
+414 
-427 LTQGEDPAFLK
+427 
-438 ELLESLWVK
+438 
-447 CNDIVLLRSTSSAR
+447 
-461 YFAGFPTGYTAL
+461 
-473 LGGLTENGRS
+473 
-483 AVNVLSFLCLDA
+483 
-495 YQSVQLP
+495 
-502 QPNLGVRTN
+502 
-511 ALIDTPFL
+511 
-519 MKTAETIRLGTGIPQ
+519 KTAETIRLGTGIPQ

-554 ARDYSVVGCVE
+554 ARDYAVVGCVE

-581 NLLKVMEI
+581 NLLKVME
-589 CLHENEGN
+589 LTLLDNEGN
-597 AALTYEGLLEQIR
+597 ASLTYPQLLDHIR
-610 AKISHY
+610 EKIRHY
-616 ITLMV
+616 VRLMA

-639 LSSFISDCLEKGRDI
+639 LSSFIDDCLQNGKDI
-654 TDGGARY
+654 TEGGARY

-677 LHALKGMVFE
+677 LFALKGLVFD

-694 ELLSV
+694 ELLAT
-699 LKANFATPEGEKVR
+699 LKANFATPEGEKIR
-713 ARLINRFEKYGND
+713 ARLINRFDKYGND
-726 IDEVDNIS
+726 IDEVDLIS
-734 AELLRHYCKEVEKYQ
+734 ADLLRFYCKEVEQYR
-749 NPRGGYFTPGSYTVS
+749 NPRGGQFTPGSYTVS
-764 AHVPLGSVV
+764 AHVPLGAVV

-779 RFAGEQLADGGL
+779 RYAGEQLADGGL
-791 SPMLGQDAQG
+791 SPMLGQDGQG

-811 LDNTLLSNGTL
+811 LDNYLLSNGTL
-822 LNVKFTPATL
+822 LNVKFTPSTL
-832 EGEAGLRKL
+832 EGQQGLNKL
-841 ADFLR
+841 ADFLG
-846 AFTQL
+846 AFTKL
-851 KLQHIQFNVV
+851 KLQHVQFNVV
-861 NADTLREA
+861 NAETLKEA
-869 QQRPQDYA
+869 QARPQDFA

>member
-1 MTNRISR
+1 MLSRIER
-8 LKTALF
+8 LKAALF
-14 ANTREISLERALLY
+14 SAPREISLERALLY

-39 VILRRAKATAYILE
+39 TIIRRAKATAYILD
-53 HVEISIRDEELIA
+53 HVAITLREDELIA

-73 RAGIM
+73 RAGIV

-91 DQFPTR
+91 DAFPTR

-103 ISEEDKRIY
+103 ISEADKQVY
-112 REELFPYWE
+112 REQLYPYWE

-131 QMTDEVK
+131 QMSEEVK
-138 AATSTQIFSINQTD
+138 TATQTQIFSVNQTD

-166 NHGLGELVAQMQQHC
+166 NNGLDNLLTELQSHAE
-181 QQQPENHFYQAAL
+181 QQPDNAFYAAAL
-194 LLLEASQKHILRYAE
+194 LLLQASQRHILRYESLARQMAEQCSDETRRAE
-209 LAETM
+209 LL
-214 AANCTDAQRR
+214 R
-224 EELLTIAEISRHNAQ
+224 IAEISSHNAH
-239 HKPQTFWQACQLFWY
+239 HKPQDFYQACQLFWY

-283 SLTQGED
+283 SLNQGQD

-319 FAGFPTGYTAL
+319 FAGFPTGYTIL
-330 LGGLTEN
+330 LGGLTET

-349 LDAYQSVQLPQP
+349 LDAYQNIRLPQP
-361 NLGVRTN
+361 NLGVRVN
-368 ALIDTPFLMKT
+368 EFIDRPFL
-379 AETIRLGT
+379 L
-387 GIPQIFNDEVVV
+387 
-399 PAFLNESNASSLSLG
+399 
-414 RFDQYMLPFYQAS
+414 
-427 LTQGEDPAFLK
+427 
-438 ELLESLWVK
+438 
-447 CNDIVLLRSTSSAR
+447 
-461 YFAGFPTGYTAL
+461 
-473 LGGLTENGRS
+473 
-483 AVNVLSFLCLDA
+483 
-495 YQSVQLP
+495 
-502 QPNLGVRTN
+502 
-511 ALIDTPFL
+511 
-519 MKTAETIRLGTGIPQ
+519 KTAETIRLGTGIPQ

-554 ARDYSVVGCVE
+554 ARDYAVVGCVE

-581 NLLKVMEI
+581 NLLKVME
-589 CLHENEGN
+589 LTLLDNEGN
-597 AALTYEGLLEQIR
+597 ASLTYPQLLDHIR
-610 AKISHY
+610 EKIRHY
-616 ITLMV
+616 VRLMA

-639 LSSFISDCLEKGRDI
+639 LSSFIDDCLQHGKDI
-654 TDGGARY
+654 TEGGARY

-677 LHALKGMVFE
+677 LFALKGLVFD

-694 ELLSV
+694 ELLAT
-699 LKANFATPEGEKVR
+699 LKSNFATPEGEKIR
-713 ARLINRFEKYGND
+713 ARLINRFDKYGND
-726 IDEVDNIS
+726 IDEVDLIS
-734 AELLRHYCKEVEKYQ
+734 ADLLRFYCKEVEQYR
-749 NPRGGYFTPGSYTVS
+749 NPRGGQFTPGSYTVS
-764 AHVPLGSVV
+764 AHVPLGAVV

-779 RFAGEQLADGGL
+779 RYAGEQLADGGL
-791 SPMLGQDAQG
+791 SPMLGQDGQG

-811 LDNTLLSNGTL
+811 LDNYLLSNGTL
-822 LNVKFTPATL
+822 LNVKFTPSTL
-832 EGEAGLRKL
+832 EGQQGLNKL
-841 ADFLR
+841 ADFLG
-846 AFTQL
+846 AFTKL
-851 KLQHIQFNVV
+851 KLQHVQFNVV
-861 NADTLREA
+861 NAETLKEA
-869 QQRPQDYA
+869 QARPQDFA